1 MSITNTQTSAKAA
14 TRDGTQ
20 LAYNLN
26 AQGGNR
32 PRVALMH
39 SLAMNRAFWQ
49 SGTAG
54 ASLQGK
60 GTRTPVRGK
69 LEGRIRTCPFPGD
82 ALISFEFIEPAS
94 GKEALSAGPGRPC
107 VASGRGR
114 KKNVAVCAAVASP
127 PGSTVNTSGRCTGG

>member
-1 MSITNTQTSAKAA
+1 MSNTQTSAKAA

-20 LAYNLN
+20 LAYTLN

-32 PRVALMH
+32 PRVALIH

-54 ASLQGK
+54 APLQGK

-69 LEGRIRTCPFPGD
+69 PEGRIRTCRFPGG
-82 ALISFEFIEPAS
+82 ALIPFEFIEPAS
-94 GKEALSAGPGRPC
+94 LKEALLLSPEAPALGPIAG
-107 VASGRGR
+107 AR
-114 KKNVAVCAAVASP
+114 KVLPYVLRWRVRRAV
-127 PGSTVNTSGRCTGG
+127 R